1 MLYVFVC
8 VRERDQNRVSAKKQ
22 ITCQTLVNF
31 SKRGLLEKMGCYFP
45 AGGGGG
51 GRVVV
56 FTKKTN
62 LKYLTI
68 KNVYKQKYFCI
79 TIKNLN

>member
-1 MLYVFVC
+1 
-8 VRERDQNRVSAKKQ
+8 
-22 ITCQTLVNF
+22 
-31 SKRGLLEKMGCYFP
+31 MGCDFQ

-51 GRVVV
+51 GRIVV

-79 TIKNLN
+79 TIKNLNWNFNWKFIYF

>member
-1 MLYVFVC
+1 MLCVC
-8 VRERDQNRVSAKKQ
+8 VCEREIKTEYQQKKQ

-51 GRVVV
+51 AGCS
-56 FTKKTN
+56 F
-62 LKYLTI
+62 
-68 KNVYKQKYFCI
+68 
-79 TIKNLN
+79 

>member
-1 MLYVFVC
+1 MLCVFVC

-31 SKRGLLEKMGCYFP
+31 SKRGLLEKMGCDFP

-51 GRVVV
+51 RIVV

-68 KNVYKQKYFCI
+68 KNVYKQKCFCI